1 MKLYTETYE
10 SPDKIKS
17 LVEKLFNTK
26 VETLVT
32 RYVKDEITQQ
42 THQSIMIYIDD
53 EYEKYSSILFDIEHN
68 KIYDGVRFYLPPHQM
83 IPPLYIPSIHVLT
96 DIPGL
101 FKSLLGYDYVKK
113 FIKLEKKMDED
124 GNVPTLVF
132 FKQTLPRTDTL
143 KDFYMKM
150 YSSPHGYQM
159 EYNRYGE
166 NIVTIRELRSHMTPA
181 YKNSI

>member
-17 LVEKLFNTK
+17 IVERLFHTK
-26 VETLVT
+26 VRHLVS
-32 RYVKDEITQQ
+32 RYVIDKNTNQ
-42 THQSIMIYIDD
+42 THQSIMICIDD
-53 EYEKYSSILFDIEHN
+53 EEEKYSSILFDIEHN
-68 KIYDGVRFYLPPHQM
+68 KIYDGVRFYIPPHQM

-96 DIPGL
+96 DIREL
-101 FKSLLGYDYVKK
+101 FESLLGYDYVNKI
-113 FIKLEKKMDED
+113 IKQEKKMDED

-143 KDFYMKM
+143 KDFYLKM
-150 YSSPHGYQM
+150 YSSPLGYKM

-166 NIVTIRELRSHMTPA
+166 NIITIRELRS
-181 YKNSI
+181 KSNNCL